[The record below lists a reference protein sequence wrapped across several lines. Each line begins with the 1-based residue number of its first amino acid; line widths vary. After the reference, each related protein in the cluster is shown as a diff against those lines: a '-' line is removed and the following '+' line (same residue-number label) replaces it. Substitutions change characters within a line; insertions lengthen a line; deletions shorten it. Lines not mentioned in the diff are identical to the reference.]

1 MTDAL
6 FATTT
11 SRAVAPIAPVH
22 RIQRSTPPG
31 PVPATIPAP
40 PVVSVVIP
48 CFNESARIPA
58 LVEALLAWEPP
69 FRHAEVIVV
78 DDGSS
83 DDTASLLEDAATELA
98 GHIDL
103 RVERLDENRG
113 KGRAVQHG
121 VARAGG
127 TYTIFLDADLS
138 VGLDAIGPTIGRL
151 DHSHASIA
159 YGSRRHPDS
168 HLPVQQSWRRQLGGR
183 AINAIA
189 RGLGLTT
196 SHDTQCGFKVLRRDA
211 AAHLFPLVRE
221 QRFAFDMELLFLAD
235 RMRYKTIEVPVE
247 WTHCEGSTVSPVR
260 DGLAMVRAMVKMR
273 RRWRRL

>member
-6 FATTT
+6 FATTRDPARLAT
-11 SRAVAPIAPVH
+11 APV
-22 RIQRSTPPG
+22 RETKRSTRPG

-58 LVEALLAWEPP
+58 LVEALHAWQPP
-69 FRHAEVIVV
+69 FRHAEVIAV
-78 DDGSS
+78 DDGSC
-83 DDTASLLEDAATELA
+83 DDTAILLEAAATELA
-98 GHIDL
+98 GHLDL
-103 RVERLDENRG
+103 RVERLDRNRG
-113 KGRAVQHG
+113 KGGAVQHG

-127 TYTIFLDADLS
+127 TYTVFLDADLS
-138 VGLDAIGPTIGRL
+138 VGLDAIGPAIGRL
-151 DHSHASIA
+151 DRSHASIA
-159 YGSRRHPDS
+159 FGSRRHPES
-168 HLPVQQSWRRQLGGR
+168 LLPVEQSWRCQVGGR
-183 AINAIA
+183 VINAIA

-221 QRFAFDMELLFLAD
+221 QRFAFDVELLFLAD

-247 WTHCEGSTVSPVR
+247 WTHRDGSTVSPVR
-260 DGLAMVRAMVKMR
+260 DGLAMIRSMVAMR